1 MNSIST
7 QKIYLSSWDINA
19 GITGF
24 LNILDKKPNNSDTS
38 LQYLEL
44 NENDLENF
52 TEKYFEYLT
61 KNYGK
66 FTSWYKI
73 TSYLSIIEN
82 FENSDYVNFDENSL
96 KKLNDYVKD
105 VAKKFLKSNSYIAA
119 FKLTESEDY
128 FSEMEKKLTTVKL
141 NKNTSIDEV
150 VQDIK
155 AQHLL
160 IKELIERFTT
170 EPLKKYILGKN
181 IMYQFIK
188 HSWNGISF
196 LNPQC
201 KDPDFYNEYTNYFVI
216 PAQNYL
222 ASDKSKYKYTCAVCD
237 SKIKDLKNDLS
248 FLNQTGFD
256 VNRKSSHA
264 WNFTNDI
271 AICDVC
277 KLLYSCMPAGIN
289 FAYDQGLFVNANSTL
304 DVLKRVNASI
314 RNQIYQTDTSD
325 KKSLTYRALINAIH
339 VQYDQKLSYEL
350 SDVQI
355 VRYEKDNYK
364 FNLLSKQLIKVIYN
378 SKNLIDSLINS
389 GYTENKEYINIYEE
403 TINRLFSNQ
412 NLYLLIHKLLHYKLS
427 SSANTY
433 YNMTHIIKIVQINFN
448 YMKGVGYMENIQS
461 DSIERARNHGYYLR
475 ESYKGMKAT
484 DKLGGI
490 SYRLLNTLKTS
501 NSDAFMDILLN
512 CYLYAKNPVPKLFI
526 ECLKDEDAFKTIGYS
541 FVAGLNSYDSDNT
554 TKTGGAE
561 NA

>member
-1 MNSIST
+1 MHSIST

-24 LNILDKKPNNSDTS
+24 LNILDKKPNNPRPS
-38 LQYLEL
+38 LQYLEI
-44 NENDLENF
+44 NENDLDNF
-52 TEKYFEYLT
+52 TEKYFDYLT
-61 KNYGK
+61 RTYEK

-73 TSYLSIIEN
+73 TSYLNIIEG
-82 FENSDYVNFDENSL
+82 FENNEYSNFDENDL
-96 KKLNDYVKD
+96 KKLNNYIND

-119 FKLTESEDY
+119 FKLTGSEDY
-128 FSEMEKKLTTVKL
+128 FSQKEKQLSTIKL
-141 NKNTSIDEV
+141 NKNSSLNEAF
-150 VQDIK
+150 QDIK
-155 AQHLL
+155 VQHLL
-160 IKELIERFTT
+160 IKKLIEDFKIQ
-170 EPLKKYILGKN
+170 PLKKYLLGKN

-201 KDPDFYNEYTNYFVI
+201 KDPDFYNEYNNYFVI

-222 ASDKSKYKYTCAVCD
+222 ASDKSKYKYTCSVCD

-277 KLLYSCMPAGIN
+277 KLLYSCMPAGIS
-289 FAYDQGLFVNANSTL
+289 FAYDQGLFVNANSSL
-304 DVLKRVNASI
+304 NILQSVNSNI
-314 RNQIYQTDTSD
+314 KNQIYHTDISD
-325 KKSLTYRALINAIH
+325 KKSLTYRALLNALHIQH
-339 VQYDQKLSYEL
+339 NQKLSYEL

-364 FNLLSKQLIKVIYN
+364 FNLLSKKLIRIIYD

-389 GYTENKEYINIYEE
+389 GYTENKEYMNIYEE
-403 TINRLFSNQ
+403 TINRLFNNQ
-412 NLYLLIHKLLHYKLS
+412 NLYLQIHKLLHYKLS
-427 SSANTY
+427 SSSSTY
-433 YNMTHIIKIVQINFN
+433 YNMTHIMKIIQINFN
-448 YMKGVGYMENIQS
+448 YMKGVGYMENIHS
-461 DSIERARNHGYYLR
+461 ESIEKARKYGYHLK

-501 NSDAFMDILLN
+501 NPNAFMDILLN
-512 CYLYAKNPVPKLFI
+512 CYLYSKSSVPKLFI

-541 FVAGLNSYDSDNT
+541 FVAGLNSPDIDNK
-554 TKTGGAE
+554 TKIGGTD
-561 NA
+561 ND